1 MVYPRPK
8 VGKMPADIEQL
19 IYAIF
24 DGIQALAAM
33 ATNSNSDSN
42 SLGGTNYLLD
52 SEFTL

>member
-1 MVYPRPK
+1 MVYPGSK
-8 VGKMPADIEQL
+8 VDGMPADIEQL